1 MDILIPDEWLRNF
14 LKTEATPKKIMEYL
28 SLAGPTV
35 DKIEK
40 VKGADVYHIEVTTNR
55 VDAASVYGIAREAY
69 AVLPRFGVKTALA
82 RANYNPNLGFTD
94 KVDYLEAKVDK
105 KLCPRFAAVLVRGVE
120 AKESPTWLKERLN
133 WVGIR
138 TINNVVDISNYIMV
152 ELGQP
157 VHMFDYDKI
166 KGAKM
171 ILRESKRGE
180 EITTLDDKK
189 HTLGGGDI
197 VIEDGEGRLIDL
209 AGIMGGTLSEVD
221 ENTKNV
227 LLFVQTYDPSRI
239 RKTSMNLAVRTQAA
253 ALFEKGLDTEN
264 VSLAVGRGIELLEK
278 HAGGKADKNILDIYP
293 NPYKGKE
300 VSTTIDFINKKIR
313 SKLTKKKIDS

>member
-171 ILRESKRGE
+171 ILRESKKGE
-180 EITTLDDKK
+180 EITTF
-189 HTLGGGDI
+189 
-197 VIEDGEGRLIDL
+197 
-209 AGIMGGTLSEVD
+209 SEVD

-264 VSLAVGRGIELLEK
+264 VSLAVGRGIGLLEK
-278 HAGGKADKNILDIYP
+278 HAGGKAGKNILDIYP

-300 VSTTIDFINKKIR
+300 V
-313 SKLTKKKIDS
+313 